1 MVYVS
6 ADVFWLASHADVLR
20 GSTGFDQRCSLPLN
34 RPAYK
39 SSSNFF
45 MSAKR
50 KRYIFLCFLRQKRA
64 RERKLDLFPL
74 SLRGRRLG
82 SFRRERNA
90 RARPKTPFP
99 YPFKRLPRRLV
110 SPAKI
115 KCIKWRHF
123 GANYLRPCLVS
134 VSCACVFVSCQS
146 MSKQTN
152 TWKKIPIRESKQS
165 KQEDERRRVRG
176 MCWCK

>member
-20 GSTGFDQRCSLPLN
+20 GSTGFDQRRSLPLN

-45 MSAKR
+45 TSAKR

-90 RARPKTPFP
+90 RARPKTPFR

-110 SPAKI
+110 PPAKI
-115 KCIKWRHF
+115 ASSDVILARTI
-123 GANYLRPCLVS
+123 
-134 VSCACVFVSCQS
+134 CVPVSCQC
-146 MSKQTN
+146 
-152 TWKKIPIRESKQS
+152 
-165 KQEDERRRVRG
+165 RVRVSSWAVKV
-176 MCWCK
+176 CQNKQIPEKNSDKRK